1 MIGGFMWDYTDK
13 VKEHFMNP
21 RNVGDIADAD
31 AVGEVGSLACG
42 DSLKL
47 FLKLDDAKEKI
58 IEAKFQTFGCG
69 SAIASSSALTEMI
82 KGKTLDE
89 ALLVTNKEIADFL
102 GGLPEEKM
110 HCSVM
115 GQEALEVAIAKFR
128 GGPIPI
134 HDHDHDHGHGHD
146 LEQEGEIVCKC
157 FGLTDGFLRKVIE
170 QNHLQTVEQVTHF
183 TKAGGACG
191 GCIPKIKEIIAE
203 VLGEQQQ
210 KPKKPEKLTNLR
222 KMQLIQEVLEN
233 DVRPQLWADGGD
245 LELIDIVGNNVQI
258 AFRKACAGC
267 ASSGYTAKFVE
278 QKLREL
284 VADDICIEE
293 VNR

>member
-1 MIGGFMWDYTDK
+1 MWDYTDK

-42 DSLKL
+42 DALKL
-47 FLKLDDAKEKI
+47 YLKLDEAKERI
-58 IEAKFQTFGCG
+58 VEAKFQTFGCG

-89 ALLVTNKEIADFL
+89 ALQVTNKEIADFL

-115 GQEALEVAIAKFR
+115 GQEALEVAIAKYR
-128 GGPIPI
+128 GGPVPT
-134 HDHDHDHGHGHD
+134 HDHDHEH
-146 LEQEGEIVCKC
+146 EQEGEIVCKC
-157 FGLTDGFLRKVIE
+157 FGLTDGFLKKVIA
-170 QNHLQTVEQVTHF
+170 QNRLHTAEQVTHF

-191 GCIPKIKEIIAE
+191 GCIPKIKELIAE
-203 VLGEQQQ
+203 VLGEQQ
-210 KPKKPEKLTNLR
+210 KLEPKRPERLTNLR

-233 DVRPQLWADGGD
+233 EVRPQLWADGGD
-245 LELIDIVGNNVQI
+245 LELIDIAGTVVQI

-267 ASSGYTAKFVE
+267 ASSGFTSRFVE

-284 VADDICIEE
+284 VADDITVEE
-293 VNR
+293 VQG